1 MKISGAYTVAVPR
14 EKAYALLQD
23 PAVLAKCMPGA
34 DRLDKVGEDEYEMKM
49 KMAIASF
56 SGLFTGKVKIVDAH
70 PPENFKLLVEGS
82 GKVGFVKG
90 QGLLN
95 LSDAPTGTQIAYDG
109 DVNVGGTIAAVGQR
123 LIDTTAKMIIKKFF
137 EKFSE
142 VAAGA

>member
-23 PAVLAKCMPGA
+23 PAVLAKCMPGT
-34 DRLDKVGEDEYEMKM
+34 DHLDKIGDDEYEMKM

-56 SGLFTGKVKIVDAH
+56 SGLFSGKVRIVDTN
-70 PPENFKLLVEGS
+70 PPESFKLLVEGS
-82 GKVGFVKG
+82 GKVGFLKG
-90 QGLLN
+90 QGLLS
-95 LSDAPTGTQIAYDG
+95 LVPVDGSTEIKYDG

-123 LIDTTAKMIIKKFF
+123 LIDTTSKMIIKKFF

-142 VAAGA
+142 VATAT